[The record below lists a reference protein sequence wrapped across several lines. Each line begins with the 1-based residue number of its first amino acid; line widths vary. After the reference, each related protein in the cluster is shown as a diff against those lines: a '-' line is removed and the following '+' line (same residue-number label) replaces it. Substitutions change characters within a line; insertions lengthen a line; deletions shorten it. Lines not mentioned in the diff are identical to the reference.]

1 MSSQNNSLVE
11 IEAFTEEIREEA
23 NPRPTIYYD
32 AERKEYLLENDA
44 GRWISYNQNQIKRKL
59 RARGYSAKAGDNP
72 LSEVEN
78 FMEQAE
84 EHFDIQYAGPI
95 AGKKA
100 GFYQENGL
108 RFLVT
113 EGPQLIEPAP
123 GQFPTLQAILQ
134 QLFQNGETEGEGQRQ
149 LQTFYGWLRHAV
161 TALRAGKP
169 SQAQA
174 LAICGSAGSGKSLL
188 QKIISLLLGGRS
200 AKGAR
205 YMTGKTDFNSELC
218 TAEHV
223 ILEDEHMSN
232 RMSDRLAFATQ
243 IKNVTVSTDT
253 VSCHRKGRQAVNLS
267 VWWRVTITLN
277 DNPEDLRILPP
288 MNESVRDKIILLRAS
303 CAAMPMPTTTPD
315 ERSAFWEAIRAE
327 LPAFLNFLIQ
337 NHRITEAD
345 QCPRYGIATWHHP
358 ELVTALHEI
367 SPEAHLLKL
376 MDSILWETGRQEW
389 KGTADE
395 LRKLLLNDERT
406 RRDTQSLMESV
417 TACGTFLG
425 RLSKNPQTKNRIIYQ
440 RTESTR
446 SWLIKKNP

>member
-1 MSSQNNSLVE
+1 MPSQTTPLDK
-11 IEAFTEEIREEA
+11 IKAFTEELNNEG

-32 AERKEYLLENDA
+32 AERKEYLLENNA
-44 GRWISYNQNQIKRKL
+44 SRWISYNQAQIKRKL

-84 EHFDIQYAGPI
+84 ENFDIQFVGPI
-95 AGKKA
+95 AGKMA
-100 GFYQENGL
+100 GFYQENGF

-113 EGPQLIEPAP
+113 DGPQLIDPAP
-123 GQFPTLQAILQ
+123 GEFPTLRAILT
-134 QLFQNGETEGEGQRQ
+134 QLFQNGETAEEGQRQ
-149 LQTFYGWLRHAV
+149 LQTFYGWLHHAI

-188 QKIISLLLGGRS
+188 QKIITLLLGGRS

-218 TAEHV
+218 AAEHV

-253 VSCHRKGRQAVNLS
+253 VSCHRKGRQAVNLP

-288 MNESVRDKIILLRAS
+288 LNESVRDKIIILRAS
-303 CAAMPMPTTTPD
+303 RAAMPMPTTTPD
-315 ERSAFWEAIRAE
+315 ERAAFWDTIRTE
-327 LPAFLNFLIQ
+327 LPAFLHFLIEDHQ
-337 NHRITEAD
+337 ITQSD

-358 ELVTALHEI
+358 DLVTALHEI

-376 MDSILWETGRQEW
+376 IDSILWESGRKEW
-389 KGTADE
+389 EGTADE
-395 LRKLLLNDERT
+395 LRKILLDDERT
-406 RRDTQSLMESV
+406 RRDAQSFMENIY
-417 TACGTFLG
+417 ACGTFLG
-425 RLSKNPQTKNRIIYQ
+425 RLSKNPQTKERIISQ
-440 RTESTR
+440 RTDVKR
-446 SWLIKKNP
+446 AWLIKKIR